1 MSKSRY
7 PKFGSIYLYA
17 GSRHSGD
24 SKIRPGVIV
33 SKDIINQSH
42 RTVQVAPITSDTEIP
57 KGLYAIR
64 FELPKNTSGIL
75 VASVVMC
82 DKTTTILKN
91 RLRGEAIATLDAC
104 HIEHLKKCLRM
115 AHENSPVMASVLIP
129 A

>member
-42 RTVQVAPITSDTEIP
+42 RTVQIAPITTETTIP
-57 KGLYAIR
+57 TGLYAIR
-64 FELPKNTSGIL
+64 FELPRNTAGLSA
-75 VASVVMC
+75 ASVVMC

-91 RLRGEAIATLDAC
+91 RLRGESIASLDSC
-104 HIEHLKKCLRM
+104 HVEHLKKCLGM
-115 AHENSPVMASVLIP
+115 AHENAPVMASVLLP